1 MNLVRANS
9 FGWLPLAIILI
20 PATLLPLFSPYPLL
34 ALIPGVA
41 AIALLII
48 GSRPEIGLYA
58 IVFLIPFGNFRNIGG
73 PIENLKIHWILAL
86 VLLIILIIRLLTD
99 RSFVTRLSSNL
110 WPYFLGF
117 LVVSLLSTLFSNYKT
132 NAGAQV
138 VLTLLAILFFALTI
152 SLVSREG
159 VKRHIPAVIAISVS
173 LSSTFAVLGN
183 VTGVAWFSEG
193 ETFSRSTGGTGDPN
207 ALAMQII
214 FGLPFLVFWITHA
227 RHLILRVLAAVMIAV
242 NVAAMVG
249 TFSRSGAMLLAA
261 CAMALVVINIQ
272 GIRPQKLGLLLI
284 GGAAVILIAGVSLPQ
299 SFWERQATL
308 FSGDQDSSLSRRA
321 SYLEVAR
328 DAIVQRPLLGHGPGT
343 FRDLYALTDWAQRFH
358 RKGSTKRRYAHNT
371 YVEVLVG
378 TGLLGAAFYFALLG
392 VALRNFVRTRQRL
405 VALDDTYHKDLV
417 SHYLVAFGFL
427 LLYMTMFSDVYQK
440 FMLLCLGLS
449 QLWDRYATEAMART
463 SPGTL
468 PEVMADKVP
477 RAIPE
482 SLSGPEPAEPRSP
495 VASGSVAEIAP

>member
-9 FGWLPLAIILI
+9 FRWLPLAIILI
-20 PATLLPLFSPYPLL
+20 TATLLPLFSPYPLL

-41 AIALLII
+41 AIALLVI
-48 GSRPEIGLYA
+48 GRRPEIGLYA
-58 IVFLIPFGNFRNIGG
+58 IVFLIPFGNFRNIVG

-86 VLLIILIIRLLTD
+86 VLLIIVIIRLLTD
-99 RSFVTRLSSNL
+99 RSFLTRLRSNL
-110 WPYFLGF
+110 WPFFLGF
-117 LVVSLLSTLFSNYKT
+117 LVVSLLSTLFSDYKA

-138 VLTLLAILFFALTI
+138 MLTLVAMLFFALTI

-159 VKRHIPAVIAISVS
+159 VTRHLPAMIALAVS
-173 LSSTFAVLGN
+173 LSSAFAVIGN

-214 FGLPFLVFWITHA
+214 FGLPFLVFWLTHA
-227 RHLILRVLAAVMIAV
+227 RHLSLRVLAAVMIAV

-249 TFSRSGAMLLAA
+249 TFSRSGALVLAA
-261 CAMALVVINIQ
+261 CALVLIVINIQ
-272 GIRPQKLGLLLI
+272 GIRPQKLGLLFI

-308 FSGDQDSSLSRRA
+308 FSSQHERSLSRRA
-321 SYLEVAR
+321 SYLDVAR
-328 DAIVQRPLLGHGPGT
+328 DAIAQRPLLGHGPGT

-392 VALRNFVRTRQRL
+392 VALRNFVSTRQRL
-405 VALDDTYHKDLV
+405 IALGDTYHKDLV
-417 SHYLVAFGFL
+417 THYLVAFGFL
-427 LLYMTMFSDVYQK
+427 LLYMAMFSDVYQK

-449 QLWDRYATEAMART
+449 QLWYRYATEAMMET

-468 PEVMADKVP
+468 SGMSMGE
-477 RAIPE
+477 ISGTISE
-482 SLSGPEPAEPRSP
+482 SLPGPEPAEPRPP
-495 VASGSVAEIAP
+495 VATSADAEIVP